1 MRIVCQKC
9 SAAYAIDDKF
19 VTEKGVRAQCP
30 RCRHLQL
37 VKKGDAA
44 PPGEA
49 AASPGSA
56 SPFLFDLGKPPAPA
70 AAPPPPPAPSGLSF
84 GTVPPPPNAP
94 PPPAGF
100 NFDFGGPPPPAPG
113 GPAPAPAAPAAF
125 DFGSLPPPPGPG
137 PAPSSASPFDFGAPA
152 TSPSNNALEFVDAA
166 PPGPTGQNPALSPF
180 GGAPSG
186 PGAALDAMLGGPPPP
201 TGPSPAPTATAKC
214 KTCGKSMTDPFDLAL
229 GVCDDCRNKAQTTLD
244 APMPDSDAGRI
255 ERVDAS
261 GIHKRLTPAQVAQ
274 ATPAAPPAPPP
285 QPNFDAPPPTAAEL
299 GAVRSAMRARED
311 EGRGKV
317 VALVIGIF
325 VVLGIGVAIVIKKPW
340 AKKPPPLVVKTTG
353 GARPVEG
360 IIQQWRLNY
369 PELQG
374 ESSKSAKTYVD
385 SGEELL
391 AKDTTLSYLEAEEEF
406 QKALVLD
413 SSNDRAVAGW
423 VLALAF
429 GRAAQLD
436 DQTVK
441 SAESMLTTSEQRS
454 GDPRVFVAHAHF
466 LIARGG
472 NPNDIKVLAE
482 RGKNSPDPA
491 EKALADLAIG
501 QTFLTKNPQL
511 ADASFREALE
521 LDPKLKRSYFFMA
534 QLSASQGRYKD
545 AIANLERRLE
555 LDKDQWEAAE
565 ELARLYVDVGEVAKA
580 KKVLEA
586 ARAAAPRSG
595 RPRIGLA
602 MLAYQHQG
610 DARGAEAILQP
621 IVDDREIARSERAD
635 ALVHLAILSRLAG
648 DAGRAS
654 DLIDRAL
661 ELVPDS
667 VPAKLQRFLVL
678 LDKGVAS
685 SARMELDALK
695 GRLQDKYL
703 EATLEGRLLVA
714 EDRLDDAVRV
724 LSGVQ
729 ESDPRRADALLL
741 AAAAAAKARKDGK
754 AWELCLKRGLKLDPG
769 SLPIPSLTNLYVR
782 PADILSPAGGSFLA
796 LTQNADEDPNP
807 HLCEGL
813 VAWFSGETSAA
824 DKQFAKVTSIDTRN
838 ANAYAYRALVAL
850 KRKDLGTAGR
860 MAGRGVDSSK
870 TMGLP
875 HYASSLVLLASGKP
889 DRAKIEATD
898 ALKFAPSLLGAKVVM
913 ADVEARNGD
922 GDDARRVL
930 TTVLLNDPLY
940 REAKRVLYKHAL

>member
-19 VTEKGVRAQCP
+19 VTDKGVRAQCP

-44 PPGEA
+44 PPGD
-49 AASPGSA
+49 SVTTPGTA
-56 SPFLFDLGKPPAPA
+56 SPFLFDLGKPPAPGGE
-70 AAPPPPPAPSGLSF
+70 PPPPPSGLSF

-100 NFDFGGPPPPAPG
+100 NFDFGGPPAPG
-113 GPAPAPAAPAAF
+113 PAAPAPAAAAPF

-137 PAPSSASPFDFGAPA
+137 AAPAPAPFDFGAPP
-152 TSPSNNALEFVDAA
+152 TSPGTNALEFMDAA
-166 PPGPTGQNPALSPF
+166 PPAPTGQTAAMSPF
-180 GGAPSG
+180 AAG
-186 PGAALDAMLGGPPPP
+186 PGTAASLDAMLGGPPPP
-201 TGPSPAPTATAKC
+201 TGQTAAPSAVAKC

-229 GVCDDCRNKAQTTLD
+229 GVCDDCRNKAQTTVD
-244 APMPDSDAGRI
+244 VPTPDSDAGRV

-261 GIHKRLTPAQVAQ
+261 GIHQRLTPAQVAQ
-274 ATPAAPPAPPP
+274 ASAAAPAPAPA
-285 QPNFDAPPPTAAEL
+285 PNFDAPPPTAAEL
-299 GAVRSAMRARED
+299 GAVRSALRARED
-311 EGRGKV
+311 AGRGKV
-317 VALVIGIF
+317 IALVIGVL
-325 VVLGIGVAIVIKKPW
+325 VVLGIGIAIVIKKPW
-340 AKKPPPLVVKTTG
+340 AKKAPPLVVKNTG
-353 GARPVEG
+353 GAKPVEG

-374 ESSKSAKTYVD
+374 ESSKSAQTFVD

-391 AKDTTLSYLEAEEEF
+391 AKDTTLAYLDAEEEF

-413 SSNDRAVAGW
+413 STNDRAVAGW

-436 DQTVK
+436 EQTVK
-441 SAESMLTTSEQRS
+441 SAESMLTASEQRS
-454 GDPRVFVAHAHF
+454 GSPRVFVAHAHF

-482 RGKNSPDPA
+482 RGRNSPDKS

-511 ADASFREALE
+511 ADASFKEALE
-521 LDPKLKRSYFFMA
+521 LDPKQKRSYFFMA
-534 QLSASQGRYKD
+534 QLSATQGRYKD

-565 ELARLYVDVGEVAKA
+565 ELARLYVDVGEVPKA

-586 ARAAAPRSG
+586 AKAAAPRSG

-602 MLAYQHQG
+602 MLAYQHLG
-610 DARGAEAILQP
+610 DPRGAEAILQP
-621 IVDDREIARSERAD
+621 IVDDREVARSERAD
-635 ALVHLAILSRLAG
+635 ALVHLAILARLAG
-648 DAGRAS
+648 DPNKAS

-667 VPAKLQRFLVL
+667 VPAKLQRFLVF

-729 ESDPRRADALLL
+729 EADGRRADALLL

-769 SLPIPSLTNLYVR
+769 TMPVPSLTNLYVR
-782 PADILSPAGGSFLA
+782 PADILAPAGGSFLV
-796 LTQNADEDPNP
+796 LTSNPDEDPNP

-813 VAWFSGETSAA
+813 VSWFSADTAAA

-838 ANAYAYRALVAL
+838 AYAYAYRALIAL
-850 KRKDLGTAGR
+850 KRKDLGTASR
-860 MAGRGVDSSK
+860 MASRGLDSSK
-870 TMGLP
+870 TNGLP
-875 HYASSLVLLASGKP
+875 HYASALVLLGSNKP
-889 DRAKIEATD
+889 DKAKVEATD
-898 ALKFAPSLLGAKVVM
+898 ALKYAPSLLGAKVVM

>member
-9 SAAYAIDDKF
+9 AAAYAIDDKF
-19 VTEKGVRAQCP
+19 VTDKGVRAQCP

-37 VKKGDAA
+37 VKKGDAE
-44 PPGEA
+44 PPGDRVTTQGA
-49 AASPGSA
+49 A

-70 AAPPPPPAPSGLSF
+70 AAAPAPPAAPSGLSF

-100 NFDFGGPPPPAPG
+100 SFDFGGAPPPPGGAPQPG
-113 GPAPAPAAPAAF
+113 SPF
-125 DFGSLPPPPGPG
+125 DFGSLPPPP
-137 PAPSSASPFDFGAPA
+137 PAPSAPPAGPPQPFDFGAPP
-152 TSPSNNALEFVDAA
+152 TSPANSALEFVDAA
-166 PPGPTGQNPALSPF
+166 PPPAMPPPFGAPAAGPGPTLDSMM
-180 GGAPSG
+180 GGAPG
-186 PGAALDAMLGGPPPP
+186 GA
-201 TGPSPAPTATAKC
+201 PAASAVGKC
-214 KTCGKSMTDPFDLAL
+214 KTCGKTITDPFDLAL
-229 GVCDDCRNKAQTTLD
+229 GVCDDCRNKAQVTVDGPT
-244 APMPDSDAGRI
+244 PDTDAGRL

-261 GIHKRLTPAQVAQ
+261 GIHQRLSAQQIAHAQ
-274 ATPAAPPAPPP
+274 AQAAAPAPA
-285 QPNFDAPPPTAAEL
+285 PNFDVPPPTAAEL
-299 GAVRSAMRARED
+299 GAVRSALRARED
-311 EGRGKV
+311 AGRGKV
-317 VALVIGIF
+317 VALIVGVL
-325 VVLGIGVAIVIKKPW
+325 VVLGIGIAIVVKKPW
-340 AKKPPPLVVKTTG
+340 AKKPPPLVVKKTG
-353 GARPVEG
+353 GPKPVEG

-374 ESSKSAKTYVD
+374 ESSKSAQTFVD
-385 SGEELL
+385 AGEELL

-413 SSNDRAVAGW
+413 SGNDRAVAGW

-436 DQTVK
+436 EQTAR
-441 SAESMLTTSEQRS
+441 SAESMLTASEQRS
-454 GDPRVFVAHAHF
+454 GNPRLFVAHAHF

-482 RGKNSPDPA
+482 RGKNSPDPS
-491 EKALADLAIG
+491 EKALANLAIG

-511 ADASFREALE
+511 ADSAFKEALE

-534 QLSASQGRYKD
+534 QLSATQGRYKD
-545 AIANLERRLE
+545 AIAHLEKRLE

-565 ELARLYVDVGEVAKA
+565 ELARLYVDVGELTRA

-586 ARAAAPRSG
+586 AKAAAPRSG

-602 MLAYQHQG
+602 ILAYQHLG
-610 DARGAEAILQP
+610 DVKGAEALLTP
-621 IVDDREIARSERAD
+621 LVDDREIARSERAD

-648 DAGRAS
+648 DTDRATG
-654 DLIDRAL
+654 LVDRAL
-661 ELVPDS
+661 ELSPDLVS
-667 VPAKLQRFLVL
+667 ARLQRFLVL

-703 EATLEGRLLVA
+703 EATLEGRLMVA

-741 AAAAAAKARKDGK
+741 AASAAAKARKDGK

-769 SLPIPSLTNLYVR
+769 SLPVASLTHLYVR
-782 PADILSPAGGSFLA
+782 PADILAPASGAFLA
-796 LTQNADEDPNP
+796 LTANADEDPNP

-813 VAWFSGETSAA
+813 VSWFAGDPSGAE
-824 DKQFAKVTSIDTRN
+824 KHFARVTSIDTRN
-838 ANAYAYRALVAL
+838 AHGYAYRAFVAL
-850 KRKDLGTAGR
+850 KRKDRGTAGR
-860 MAGRGVDSSK
+860 MASRGLDSSK
-870 TMGLP
+870 TNGLV
-875 HYASSLVLLASGKP
+875 HYANALVLLASNRGDK
-889 DRAKIEATD
+889 AKVEAGE
-898 ALKFAPSLLGAKVVM
+898 ALKFAPSLLGAKVVV
-913 ADVEARNGD
+913 ADVQARNGD
-922 GDDARRVL
+922 GEDARRVL